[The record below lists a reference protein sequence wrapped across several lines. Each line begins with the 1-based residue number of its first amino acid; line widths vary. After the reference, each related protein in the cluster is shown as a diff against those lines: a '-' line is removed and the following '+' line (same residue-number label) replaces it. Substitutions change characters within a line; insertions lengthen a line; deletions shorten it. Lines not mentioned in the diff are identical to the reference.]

1 MLVDTIPSSK
11 VPPVQQ
17 SEVSKTNQK
26 TLVSNVLIM
35 TKLEDVKFYK
45 DDITS
50 LIDDVDDDT
59 GVYQD
64 VVYIL
69 ANVSYSSISFM
80 QSTCPAI
87 SSWLF

>member
-1 MLVDTIPSSK
+1 MVPKIQRVSS
-11 VPPVQQ
+11 VAIFV
-17 SEVSKTNQK
+17 
-26 TLVSNVLIM
+26 TLVSYVLIM
-35 TKLEDVKFYK
+35 TKLEDVKSYK
-45 DDITS
+45 DDITTS
-50 LIDDVDDDT
+50 LSDDVDDDT

-64 VVYIL
+64 IVYIL